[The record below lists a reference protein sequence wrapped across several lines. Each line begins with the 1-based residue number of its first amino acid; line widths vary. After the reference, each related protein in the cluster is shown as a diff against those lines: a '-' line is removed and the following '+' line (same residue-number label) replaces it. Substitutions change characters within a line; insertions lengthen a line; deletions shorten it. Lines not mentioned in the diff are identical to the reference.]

1 MKKDIENR
9 KDIELLVNT
18 FYRKVKAD
26 KKLGYIF
33 NNVALLNW
41 STHFL
46 IMYNFWENAIL
57 FTGTYEGNPINLHK
71 HLNRVQPLN
80 KTHFNRWNTLFV
92 RTVNEL
98 FKGSKADLAKERAL
112 KISGIISENIQE
124 YQKKLKIQK

>member
-9 KDIELLVNT
+9 TDIELLVNT

-71 HLNRVQPLN
+71 HLNRIQPLN

-112 KISGIISENIQE
+112 KISGIIIKNIQE
-124 YQKKLKIQK
+124 YQKN

>member
-1 MKKDIENR
+1 
-9 KDIELLVNT
+9 
-18 FYRKVKAD
+18 
-26 KKLGYIF
+26 
-33 NNVALLNW
+33 
-41 STHFL
+41 
-46 IMYNFWENAIL
+46 MYNFWENAIL

-71 HLNRVQPLN
+71 HLNRIQPLN

-112 KISGIISENIQE
+112 KISGIIIKNIQE

>member
-9 KDIELLVNT
+9 TDIELLVNT

-71 HLNRVQPLN
+71 HLNRIQPLN

>member
-1 MKKDIENR
+1 LKKDIENR
-9 KDIELLVNT
+9 TDIELLVNT

-71 HLNRVQPLN
+71 HLNRIQPLN